1 MKDPSK
7 EVAAEGQTPAPATG
21 ESRRSFLQRLGF
33 LGAVASVLGFSYQS
47 VRSLIP
53 NVLYEAPQRF
63 KVGHPDQ
70 LAEGVTFVDDQRVY
84 IFKEGR
90 TFHAISAACTH
101 LGCTVQYAKLNSP
114 KQVDVDGQQKAIDFE
129 FHCPCHGSRFYG
141 DGTNFAGPAPRPLR
155 SYRVGVSPD
164 DGQLM
169 VDMGEEVERDFR
181 LTV

>member
-1 MKDPSK
+1 MKSLGKTDT
-7 EVAAEGQTPAPATG
+7 AEGQAPASATS
-21 ESRRSFLQRLGF
+21 ESRRSFLRRLGF
-33 LGAVASVLGFSYQS
+33 LGAVASVLGFTYQS
-47 VRSLIP
+47 LRSLIP

-63 KVGHPDQ
+63 KVGHPEQ
-70 LAEGVTFVDDQRVY
+70 LAEGVTFLDGQRVY

-101 LGCTVQYAKLNSP
+101 LGCTVQYAKLNAP
-114 KQVDVDGQQKAIDFE
+114 KHVEIEGQQKAIDFE

-141 DGTNFAGPAPRPLR
+141 DGTNYAGPAPKPLR

-169 VDMGEEVERDFR
+169 VDLGDEVERDFR